1 MISKWAAA
9 CWHRSSG
16 AAFVFEQTRNV
27 EGVWLPLRE
36 DFNAGIKV
44 LLLAGL
50 NISVENR
57 YSDYRKF
64 STETKDVTENP
75 PATP

>member
-1 MISKWAAA
+1 M
-9 CWHRSSG
+9 
-16 AAFVFEQTRNV
+16 